1 MSNLTSGGMGASG
14 LSLPY
19 TEKASQIMV
28 LAAAYWKNWGF
39 RIFVAMLSI
48 QIAVTDN
55 VGRYLRAYYEGLLE
69 TFA

>member
-1 MSNLTSGGMGASG
+1 
-14 LSLPY
+14 
-19 TEKASQIMV
+19 MV

-55 VGRYLRAYYEGLLE
+55 VGRNLRAYYEGLLE